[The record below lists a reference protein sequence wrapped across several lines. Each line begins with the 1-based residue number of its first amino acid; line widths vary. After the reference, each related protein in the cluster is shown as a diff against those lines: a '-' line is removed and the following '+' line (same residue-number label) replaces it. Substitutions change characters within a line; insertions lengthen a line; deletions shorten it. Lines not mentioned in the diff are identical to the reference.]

1 MSEWSLRLQTPTSQ
15 LTAQLPHV
23 ATVKVL
29 REHVAALTGL
39 DDPVLKCGFPPVLL
53 DADDGAS
60 AFDAVGGRGAR
71 VLVSPSI
78 LQTLERAEAAAPEPK
93 RQRSSGGASSR
104 QSQLAELGIFVS
116 GEDDRP
122 DGWES
127 MEEVDCRKW
136 DTDTKTTGAI
146 TTLSFG
152 EGKLADKRGGDAE
165 RNIRHLTH
173 SANLIKAHRAK
184 GRRCWVHCHQG
195 INRGPAGAI
204 AYLLLHTPVPTLAE
218 ACRIVRAARS
228 KARSDEDRRP
238 NTFLGELRT
247 IAARNGKH

>member
-71 VLVSPSI
+71 ILVSPSI

-93 RQRSSGGASSR
+93 RQRSSGGSCPAAAPAVTADPPTID
-104 QSQLAELGIFVS
+104 LLG
-116 GEDDRP
+116 P
-122 DGWES
+122 
-127 MEEVDCRKW
+127 
-136 DTDTKTTGAI
+136 
-146 TTLSFG
+146 
-152 EGKLADKRGGDAE
+152 
-165 RNIRHLTH
+165 
-173 SANLIKAHRAK
+173 
-184 GRRCWVHCHQG
+184 
-195 INRGPAGAI
+195 
-204 AYLLLHTPVPTLAE
+204 
-218 ACRIVRAARS
+218 
-228 KARSDEDRRP
+228 
-238 NTFLGELRT
+238 
-247 IAARNGKH
+247 